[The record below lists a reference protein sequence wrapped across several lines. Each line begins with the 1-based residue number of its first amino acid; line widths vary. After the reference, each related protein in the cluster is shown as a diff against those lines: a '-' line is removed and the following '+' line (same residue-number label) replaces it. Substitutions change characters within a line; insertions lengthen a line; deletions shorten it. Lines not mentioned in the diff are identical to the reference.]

1 MSSSFTYP
9 AIPSQSAFRAIDRT
23 DPGLTTMVYERPVA
37 PHVRTALLRQA
48 VDEVYQRHEVLRT
61 TLVDA
66 DPGSPSSPLETLWL
80 GFRNVVAERPVGAL
94 DVIVPSHTLQADHGE
109 PGWLPGLRAD
119 PGRLPVFRFQ
129 LIDGPARRKLRIL
142 TDHALCDRWSLF
154 VLQRDIERSYRRIL
168 AGAPAGA
175 GETYPFSAFAGE
187 LYARWTSGALEA
199 RTKALGEKVLALDMS
214 HISEIS
220 ESLSE
225 PASVESFVV
234 ALSSAST
241 RRFEALYSQAGSSRL
256 GVAIALFANAVAAEF
271 GWRRLALLTP
281 HANRPIKARGSV
293 GLFADAQYIF
303 ASVEAG
309 FEAVVREVS
318 ASLKEPLTSTP
329 PPAAL
334 IQALPGAREV
344 LQSVPRLAAD
354 VLIRPRRGGPDL
366 RAGQVQLFEDA
377 GEEEADRPDED
388 AIVTFTPPSWPG
400 QPDLRLTCNF
410 SNRHEL
416 SVNYRVDRIPA
427 SSARAIA
434 QRLLREIQSAGTSG
448 RGVHVAK

>member
-9 AIPSQSAFRAIDRT
+9 AIPSQSAFRAIDRA
-23 DPGLTTMVYERPVA
+23 DPGLTTIVYERPIA
-37 PHVRTALLRQA
+37 SQASPELLRQA
-48 VDEVYQRHEVLRT
+48 VAEVYQRHEVLRT
-61 TLVDA
+61 VIVDGE
-66 DPGSPSSPLETLWL
+66 PGSPSSPLESLWL
-80 GFRNVVAERPVGAL
+80 GYRNVVAERPVEAL
-94 DVIVPSHTLQADHGE
+94 DVIAPEHTLQSDHGE

-129 LIDGPARRKLRIL
+129 LIEGPVRRKLRIL

-154 VLQRDIERSYRRIL
+154 VLQRDIERSYRRIM
-168 AGAPAGA
+168 AGAPAST
-175 GETYPFSAFAGE
+175 GEIYPFSTFARE
-187 LYARWTSGALEA
+187 LYSMWTSGVLKDK
-199 RTKALGEKVLALDMS
+199 TKALGEKITALDMS
-214 HISEIS
+214 PLSEIS
-220 ESLSE
+220 GSLCK

-234 ALSSAST
+234 ALSSEST
-241 RRFEALYSQAGSSRL
+241 RRFEALNAQAGSSRL
-256 GVAIALFANAVAAEF
+256 GVAIALFAHAVAAEF

-281 HANRPIKARGSV
+281 HANRSLKARGSV

-309 FEAVVREVS
+309 LAAAVREVS
-318 ASLKEPLTSTP
+318 TSLKETLTGTP

-354 VLIRPRRGGPDL
+354 VQIRPRRGGPVS
-366 RAGQVQLFEDA
+366 RTGRIELFEDA
-377 GEEEADRPDED
+377 GEEDIERPDED
-388 AIVTFTPPSWPG
+388 AIVTLTPPSWPG
-400 QPDLRLTCNF
+400 QPDLRLTCDF

-416 SVNYRVDRIPA
+416 SVNYRVDHIPA

-434 QRLLREIQSAGTSG
+434 QRLLRQIQRAGASG
-448 RGVHVAK
+448 AHLAW